1 MSAASKLFLDEA
13 KVARA
18 RASASNIADSLTGF
32 VRARTTVAVERT
44 LLRLLGVDGI
54 EEQGIPLPNVVV
66 DQVARAGRLDRG
78 VMLPFCSAMAA
89 LGLGPQQVAEAAA
102 RGELDLGTWE
112 IHNEEEARA
121 LGERIGAEAVAR
133 VGRTATE
140 RRERMARLGPPNETM
155 LYVIVATGNI
165 FEDAVQGKAAAV
177 QGADVIAVIRSTG
190 QSLLDFVPY
199 GETTEGFGGTY
210 ATQANFRVMRTALD
224 EVGERINRYV
234 LLTNYCSGLCMP
246 EIAAMGALE
255 RLDMMLNDALYGILF
270 RDINPERTLIDQ
282 YFSRMINAHAGVIIN
297 TGEDNYLTT
306 DDAIEATHTV
316 LASQLINEQLAFR
329 SGLQPWQLGL
339 GHAFEMDPAAR
350 DGFLMELA
358 QAQLVREVFP
368 DHKLKYMPP
377 TRYMT
382 GNVFKGYVQD
392 AMFNLVTAW
401 TKQGIQLLGMHTEA
415 MHTPHMHD
423 RHMAIESARYIL
435 NNAASIGDEVEFKR
449 DGLVVRRAHETVE
462 QTIGLLEEVES
473 MGLFEALAAGRFA
486 DVKRRRDGG
495 RGRAGVV
502 VRAADY
508 FNPIEAGLRAELQL
522 DANEASHG
530 NHR

>member
-1 MSAASKLFLDEA
+1 
-13 KVARA
+13 
-18 RASASNIADSLTGF
+18 
-32 VRARTTVAVERT
+32 
-44 LLRLLGVDGI
+44 
-54 EEQGIPLPNVVV
+54 
-66 DQVARAGRLDRG
+66 
-78 VMLPFCSAMAA
+78 
-89 LGLGPQQVAEAAA
+89 
-102 RGELDLGTWE
+102 
-112 IHNEEEARA
+112 
-121 LGERIGAEAVAR
+121 
-133 VGRTATE
+133 
-140 RRERMARLGPPNETM
+140 
-155 LYVIVATGNI
+155 
-165 FEDAVQGKAAAV
+165 
-177 QGADVIAVIRSTG
+177 
-190 QSLLDFVPY
+190 
-199 GETTEGFGGTY
+199 
-210 ATQANFRVMRTALD
+210 
-224 EVGERINRYV
+224 
-234 LLTNYCSGLCMP
+234 
-246 EIAAMGALE
+246 
-255 RLDMMLNDALYGILF
+255 
-270 RDINPERTLIDQ
+270 
-282 YFSRMINAHAGVIIN
+282 
-297 TGEDNYLTT
+297 
-306 DDAIEATHTV
+306 V

-508 FNPIEAGLRAELQL
+508 FNPIEAGLRAALQL
-522 DANEASHG
+522 DADEASHG

>member
-1 MSAASKLFLDEA
+1 
-13 KVARA
+13 
-18 RASASNIADSLTGF
+18 
-32 VRARTTVAVERT
+32 
-44 LLRLLGVDGI
+44 
-54 EEQGIPLPNVVV
+54 
-66 DQVARAGRLDRG
+66 
-78 VMLPFCSAMAA
+78 
-89 LGLGPQQVAEAAA
+89 
-102 RGELDLGTWE
+102 
-112 IHNEEEARA
+112 
-121 LGERIGAEAVAR
+121 
-133 VGRTATE
+133 
-140 RRERMARLGPPNETM
+140 
-155 LYVIVATGNI
+155 
-165 FEDAVQGKAAAV
+165 
-177 QGADVIAVIRSTG
+177 
-190 QSLLDFVPY
+190 
-199 GETTEGFGGTY
+199 
-210 ATQANFRVMRTALD
+210 
-224 EVGERINRYV
+224 V

-508 FNPIEAGLRAELQL
+508 FNPIEAGLRAALQL
-522 DANEASHG
+522 DADEASHG